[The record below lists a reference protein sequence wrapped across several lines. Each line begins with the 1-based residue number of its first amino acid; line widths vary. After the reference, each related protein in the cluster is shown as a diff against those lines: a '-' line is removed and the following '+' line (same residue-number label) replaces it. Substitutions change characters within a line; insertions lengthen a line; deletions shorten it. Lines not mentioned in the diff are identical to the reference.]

1 MSFVPECRTFAAHVE
16 QISWIIMK
24 DGVRFFFSFLG
35 LLGALAVHAQVNEL
49 PRSTPEAEGVPSKA
63 VTALFDSLMA
73 LPGTDIHSV
82 VVLRHGKVIGEIYP
96 APFAPEYRH
105 TMYSCS
111 KTFVSFFCSETEH
124 IPTFLLSSL

>member
-1 MSFVPECRTFAAHVE
+1 
-16 QISWIIMK
+16 MK

-73 LPGTDIHSV
+73 LPETDIHSV
-82 VVLRHGKVIGEIYP
+82 VVLRDRKSV
-96 APFAPEYRH
+96 
-105 TMYSCS
+105 
-111 KTFVSFFCSETEH
+111 V
-124 IPTFLLSSL
+124 